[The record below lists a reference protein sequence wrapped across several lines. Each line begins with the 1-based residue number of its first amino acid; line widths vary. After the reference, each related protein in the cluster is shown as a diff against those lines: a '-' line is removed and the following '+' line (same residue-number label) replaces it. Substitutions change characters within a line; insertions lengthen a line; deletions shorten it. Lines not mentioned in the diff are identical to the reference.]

1 MPTTSL
7 KRLKGLLLAMYV
19 LRYALNIVML
29 TNCLSYGSHLRTSQR
44 RDQRLQNCTP
54 LIHPL
59 LHPITQYPWGRYGA
73 TSDNSYGGA
82 RDTPYLA
89 LAYSRRYGNSYMMP
103 CFRRGQN
110 YELSGTICLI

>member
-19 LRYALNIVML
+19 LRYALNIAML
-29 TNCLSYGSHLRTSQR
+29 TRCLSHGSHLRTSQR
-44 RDQRLQNCTP
+44 RNQHLQNCIT

-59 LHPITQYPWGRYGA
+59 LHPLTQYPWRRYGA

-82 RDTPYLA
+82 RNTPSLV
-89 LAYSRRYGNSYMMP
+89 LAYFRRYGSRYMMQ
-103 CFRRGQN
+103 CFRCGQN
-110 YELSGTICLI
+110 YELSGPICLI